1 MAAPT
6 PTITPPIDLWG
17 SPIWNPLNVLI
28 AFITLVVSII
38 PIGLWLITR
47 QKKELSYLWL
57 SDTSVVNINKGFAEK
72 VKVSYLGIPSK
83 TLQLVRFKIINT
95 GNQPINPEDFK
106 VPLTFFPD
114 KQIKNGKVTGL
125 NILSFP
131 ETSPKDLNPEIIN
144 HNKRLG
150 IKPLLLNRGDSITVE
165 LINID
170 EYDNKAIL
178 DVQGGISGVKIK
190 EIKPKEINQ
199 FKPTDYLLISFLRGI
214 TLSITVYLIST
225 FTISNYLLSFPDSEF
240 FFRYLLPIIA
250 LIISILLSLIIK
262 YKNFFLEQAE

>member
-6 PTITPPIDLWG
+6 QTITPPPDLW
-17 SPIWNPLNVLI
+17 SHPIWIPLGVLVGLLAI
-28 AFITLVVSII
+28 VV
-38 PIGLWLITR
+38 PIGLYLIAR
-47 QKKELSYLWL
+47 KKRELSYLRL
-57 SDTSVVNINKGFAEK
+57 SDTSIVNINKEFTKE
-72 VKVSYLGIPSK
+72 VKISYMGIESK
-83 TLQLVRFKIINT
+83 TLQLIRFKIINT

-114 KQIKNGKVTGL
+114 KKMRDGDITGL
-125 NILSFP
+125 NVLTFP
-131 ETSPKDLNPEIIN
+131 ETSPKDLRPEVIY
-144 HNKRLG
+144 HNKRQG
-150 IKPLLLNRGDSITVE
+150 IRPLLLNPGDSITVE

-199 FKPTDYLLISFLRGI
+199 FKLTDYLFISFLVGI
-214 TLSITVYLIST
+214 TLSIIVYLIST

>member
-6 PTITPPIDLWG
+6 QTITPPPDLW
-17 SPIWNPLNVLI
+17 SHPIWIPLGVLVGLLAI
-28 AFITLVVSII
+28 VV
-38 PIGLWLITR
+38 PIGLYLIAR
-47 QKKELSYLWL
+47 KKRELSYLRL
-57 SDTSVVNINKGFAEK
+57 SDTSIVNINKEFTKE
-72 VKVSYLGIPSK
+72 VKISYMGIESK
-83 TLQLVRFKIINT
+83 TLQLIRFKIINT

-114 KQIKNGKVTGL
+114 KKMRDGDITGL
-125 NILSFP
+125 NVLTFP
-131 ETSPKDLNPEIIN
+131 ETSPKDLRPEVIY
-144 HNKRLG
+144 HNKRQG
-150 IKPLLLNRGDSITVE
+150 IRPLLLNPGDSITVE

-178 DVQGGISGVKIK
+178 DVQGRISGVKIK

-199 FKPTDYLLISFLRGI
+199 FKLTDYLFISFLVGI
-214 TLSITVYLIST
+214 TLSIIVYLIST

-240 FFRYLLPIIA
+240 FFRYLLPIIV
-250 LIISILLSLIIK
+250 LIISIFLILIIK

>member
-6 PTITPPIDLWG
+6 QTITPPPDLW
-17 SPIWNPLNVLI
+17 SHPIWIPLGVLVGLLAI
-28 AFITLVVSII
+28 VV
-38 PIGLWLITR
+38 PIGLYLIAR
-47 QKKELSYLWL
+47 KKRELSYLRL
-57 SDTSVVNINKGFAEK
+57 SDTSIVNINKEFTKE
-72 VKVSYLGIPSK
+72 VKISYMGIESK
-83 TLQLVRFKIINT
+83 TLQLIRFKIINT

-114 KQIKNGKVTGL
+114 KKMRDGDITGL
-125 NILSFP
+125 NVLTFP
-131 ETSPKDLNPEIIN
+131 ETSPKDLRPEVIY
-144 HNKRLG
+144 HNKRQG
-150 IKPLLLNRGDSITVE
+150 IRPLLLNPGDSITVE

-199 FKPTDYLLISFLRGI
+199 FKLTDYLFISFLVGI
-214 TLSITVYLIST
+214 TLSIIVYLIST
-225 FTISNYLLSFPDSEF
+225 FTIRNYLLSFPESEF

>member
-6 PTITPPIDLWG
+6 QTITPPPDLW
-17 SPIWNPLNVLI
+17 SHPIWIPLGVLVGLLAI
-28 AFITLVVSII
+28 VV
-38 PIGLWLITR
+38 PIGLYLIAR
-47 QKKELSYLWL
+47 KKRELSYLRL
-57 SDTSVVNINKGFAEK
+57 SDTSIVNINKEFTKE
-72 VKVSYLGIPSK
+72 VKISYMGIESK
-83 TLQLVRFKIINT
+83 TLQLIRFKIINT

-114 KQIKNGKVTGL
+114 KKMRDGDITGL
-125 NILSFP
+125 NVLTFP
-131 ETSPKDLNPEIIN
+131 ETSPKDLRPEVIY
-144 HNKRLG
+144 HNKRQG
-150 IKPLLLNRGDSITVE
+150 IRPLLLNPGDSITVE

-199 FKPTDYLLISFLRGI
+199 FKLTDYLFISFLVGI
-214 TLSITVYLIST
+214 TLSIIVYLIST
-225 FTISNYLLSFPDSEF
+225 FTISNYLLSFPESEF

>member
-6 PTITPPIDLWG
+6 QTITPPPDLW
-17 SPIWNPLNVLI
+17 SHPIWIPLGVLVGLLAI
-28 AFITLVVSII
+28 VV
-38 PIGLWLITR
+38 PIGLYLIAR
-47 QKKELSYLWL
+47 KKRELSYLRL
-57 SDTSVVNINKGFAEK
+57 SDTSIVNINKEFTKE
-72 VKVSYLGIPSK
+72 VKISYMGIESK
-83 TLQLVRFKIINT
+83 TLQLIRFKIINT

-114 KQIKNGKVTGL
+114 KKMRDGDITGL
-125 NILSFP
+125 NVLTFP
-131 ETSPKDLNPEIIN
+131 ETSPKDLRPEVIY
-144 HNKRLG
+144 HNKRQG
-150 IKPLLLNRGDSITVE
+150 IRPLLLNPGDSITVE

-178 DVQGGISGVKIK
+178 DVQGRISGVKIK

-199 FKPTDYLLISFLRGI
+199 FKLTDYLFISFLVGI
-214 TLSITVYLIST
+214 TLSIIVYLIST
-225 FTISNYLLSFPDSEF
+225 FTISNYLLSFPESEF

>member
-6 PTITPPIDLWG
+6 QTITPPPDLW
-17 SPIWNPLNVLI
+17 SHPIWIPLGVLVGLLAI
-28 AFITLVVSII
+28 VV
-38 PIGLWLITR
+38 PIGLYLIAR
-47 QKKELSYLWL
+47 KKRELSYLRL
-57 SDTSVVNINKGFAEK
+57 SDTSIVNINKEFTKE
-72 VKVSYLGIPSK
+72 VKISYMGIESK
-83 TLQLVRFKIINT
+83 TLQLIRFKIINT

-114 KQIKNGKVTGL
+114 KKMRDGDITGL
-125 NILSFP
+125 NVLTFP
-131 ETSPKDLNPEIIN
+131 ETSPKDLRPEVIY
-144 HNKRLG
+144 HNKRQG
-150 IKPLLLNRGDSITVE
+150 IRPLLLNPGDSITVE

-178 DVQGGISGVKIK
+178 DVQGRISGVKIK

-199 FKPTDYLLISFLRGI
+199 FKLTDYLFISFLVGI
-214 TLSITVYLIST
+214 TLSIIVYLIST